1 MTDKQIGA
9 VRLETAC
16 GAVRGNEREDCLEFL
31 GVPYAKAERF
41 AYAKSVEHWDGE
53 LDATA
58 FGPACPQNRGW
69 HEHMEDPTFRF
80 YKREFREGSRFTYSE
95 DCLNL
100 NIYTPKGAHNC
111 PVVLFFHGGGFESGI
126 NSESPFDGAAL
137 QLPARPSRLSDACGD
152 SKALRP
158 RRQLRPR

>member
-9 VRLETAC
+9 ARLKTAC

-80 YKREFREGSRFTYSE
+80 YKREFREG
-95 DCLNL
+95 
-100 NIYTPKGAHNC
+100 
-111 PVVLFFHGGGFESGI
+111 
-126 NSESPFDGAAL
+126 
-137 QLPARPSRLSDACGD
+137 
-152 SKALRP
+152 
-158 RRQLRPR
+158 